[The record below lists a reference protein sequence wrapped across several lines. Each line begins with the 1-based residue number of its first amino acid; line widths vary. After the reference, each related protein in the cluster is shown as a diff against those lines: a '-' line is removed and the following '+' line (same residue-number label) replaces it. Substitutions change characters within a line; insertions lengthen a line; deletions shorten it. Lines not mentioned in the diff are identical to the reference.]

1 MGPPKGGFFT
11 MEEHSLNIYVY
22 SDESGVFDKQH
33 NDYFVFGGLIL
44 IGKEEKEK
52 WTRKYAHVEE
62 TLRKNK
68 GVDERYE
75 LKATQVTNKEKSKL
89 FRSLNNCYKFGV
101 VVTQK
106 KVLDRI
112 FLSKKD
118 KQRYLDYVYKIAVK
132 RAFERLIQEK
142 QIRPE
147 TIERIH
153 FYVDEH
159 TTATNGKYELK
170 EALEQEFRWGT
181 YNENYNKFYPPIFH
195 GLHDVQ
201 LEYCNSSS
209 TRLIRAADI
218 VANRM
223 YYLAKNDKREELHN
237 IRNAHV
243 IYLP

>member
-52 WTRKYAHVEE
+52 WSRKYAHVEE

-75 LKATQVTNKEKSKL
+75 LKATQVKNKEKSKL

-142 QIRPE
+142 KISPE

-195 GLHDVQ
+195 SLHDVQ

-223 YYLAKNDKREELHN
+223 YYLAKNDKREKLHN
-237 IRNAHV
+237 I
-243 IYLP
+243 